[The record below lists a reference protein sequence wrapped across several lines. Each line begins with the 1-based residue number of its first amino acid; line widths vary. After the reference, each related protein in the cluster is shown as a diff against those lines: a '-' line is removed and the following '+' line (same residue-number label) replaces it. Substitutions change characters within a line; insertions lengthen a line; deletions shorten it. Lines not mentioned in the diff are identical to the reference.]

1 MRKKKQNDA
10 RILAGSAACLPA
22 HPCSLRVFLKIV
34 KSERQKVE
42 SRVRGGRRKNRFSK
56 KAASVA
62 SKFERKR
69 SSPREIPRL
78 FRSSLR
84 RREKFSRNYLAMIP
98 EFVTPREW
106 LNSSFIHPDPTENID
121 TTFSENCP
129 ENRRLAPINASTRF

>member
-1 MRKKKQNDA
+1 M
-10 RILAGSAACLPA
+10 
-22 HPCSLRVFLKIV
+22 
-34 KSERQKVE
+34 E

-62 SKFERKR
+62 CKFERKR
-69 SSPREIPRL
+69 SSPREILRL

-98 EFVTPREW
+98 EFVTPGEW